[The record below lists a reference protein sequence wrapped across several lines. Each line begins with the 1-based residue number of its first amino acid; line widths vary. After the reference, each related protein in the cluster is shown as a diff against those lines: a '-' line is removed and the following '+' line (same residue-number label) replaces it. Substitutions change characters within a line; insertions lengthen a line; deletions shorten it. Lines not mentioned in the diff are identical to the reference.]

1 MFWEDPT
8 DNCNQDA
15 GAPQTPLEEGQTIQ
29 SFLKVLERIR
39 IISSKETLV
48 LDQHLPFCASKSKEV
63 MLKVEKKV
71 YKAFH
76 FSLLGNSKN

>member
-1 MFWEDPT
+1 MLWEDPT
-8 DNCNQDA
+8 EDCNQDV
-15 GAPQTPLEEGQTIQ
+15 GASQTPLEEGQTSQ

-39 IISSKETLV
+39 IISSKETLI
-48 LDQHLPFCASKSKEV
+48 LDQPLPFCASKSKEM